1 MKTKRISKSLQDM
14 QASWLR
20 AWPAALADWS
30 PFVQLHEPAWCYDV
44 EDEKREKL
52 AGSFAMIR
60 LRDHSVIISLRQVQ
74 AFRLASFA
82 PEILAHEIG
91 HHVLCPGDMT
101 DNARL
106 IARIRRGLPSVE
118 SYANYIAN
126 LYADLLIND
135 RLQRSCGRRMDQ
147 VYQTLKTEDPGGNLW
162 MLYMR
167 IYESLWNLEPLTLT
181 SQTVTPRVNQDA
193 LLGARLVRAYAKD
206 WLQGAG
212 RFACLCFPYVL
223 EEQEMKKV
231 RKWIWCDTL
240 QAGNGGIPT
249 GLVEIFEDE
258 LDGTIHPVEDPE
270 LTGLDPIEIGEARGE
285 GLGRNQGR
293 DTGRKSIKSY
303 RGPVEYAEILNASG
317 VDLGE
322 REIAIQY
329 YRERAIPHLIP
340 FPVRPS
346 PLASDP
352 IPEGL
357 DLWEP
362 GSEVDRI
369 DWHSTLITSPVV
381 IPGVTTRE
389 RISGTSPGQDPETT
403 PFDLYLGV
411 DCSGS
416 MSDPA
421 HSLSFPVLAGAIISL
436 SALRAGASVKVVLS
450 GEPGSSVSTDG
461 FLRNQHE
468 VLRTMVS
475 YLGTGYA
482 FGIHRLAE
490 TFHEHA
496 QLPKPVHILLVS
508 DYDMFTILEQEMDG
522 QLGWDVAKDALR
534 RCKGGGTYVLQL
546 PGYQSATASG
556 VGENLRRM
564 EADGWNVFLVD
575 SMEEMLEFARQF
587 SRSQF
592 HQRVHKERRP

>member
-1 MKTKRISKSLQDM
+1 
-14 QASWLR
+14 
-20 AWPAALADWS
+20 
-30 PFVQLHEPAWCYDV
+30 
-44 EDEKREKL
+44 
-52 AGSFAMIR
+52 
-60 LRDHSVIISLRQVQ
+60 
-74 AFRLASFA
+74 
-82 PEILAHEIG
+82 
-91 HHVLCPGDMT
+91 
-101 DNARL
+101 
-106 IARIRRGLPSVE
+106 
-118 SYANYIAN
+118 
-126 LYADLLIND
+126 
-135 RLQRSCGRRMDQ
+135 
-147 VYQTLKTEDPGGNLW
+147 
-162 MLYMR
+162 
-167 IYESLWNLEPLTLT
+167 
-181 SQTVTPRVNQDA
+181 
-193 LLGARLVRAYAKD
+193 
-206 WLQGAG
+206 
-212 RFACLCFPYVL
+212 
-223 EEQEMKKV
+223 
-231 RKWIWCDTL
+231 
-240 QAGNGGIPT
+240 
-249 GLVEIFEDE
+249 
-258 LDGTIHPVEDPE
+258 
-270 LTGLDPIEIGEARGE
+270 
-285 GLGRNQGR
+285 
-293 DTGRKSIKSY
+293 
-303 RGPVEYAEILNASG
+303 
-317 VDLGE
+317 
-322 REIAIQY
+322 
-329 YRERAIPHLIP
+329 
-340 FPVRPS
+340 
-346 PLASDP
+346 LASDP